1 MNKKLFLGSML
12 LGVALVAA
20 LAGCA
25 QQALSS
31 TGSAIDWNG
40 ITSVQATPK
49 DKVKFKLTEES
60 ECDACHDSEV
70 ASAQN
75 ELCLAGIED
84 HQDIGCLD
92 CHTKDKALEGAHR
105 KLSADSKEAD
115 SLKRTEVTDQTC
127 LNEDCHNYDEMI
139 ANIPDDKLLVDANG
153 TTVNPHE
160 IHNVGTSHGGH
171 QVLRLPSDAQGGGG
185 LSNSHRQVPQL
196 PPRERLRV
204 RYLPLGGSTNH

>member
-75 ELCLAGIED
+75 ELCLAGIE
-84 HQDIGCLD
+84 
-92 CHTKDKALEGAHR
+92 TT
-105 KLSADSKEAD
+105 
-115 SLKRTEVTDQTC
+115 RT
-127 LNEDCHNYDEMI
+127 LAASI
-139 ANIPDDKLLVDANG
+139 AIRRIRLWRGPTASFRLTARRP
-153 TTVNPHE
+153 TV
-160 IHNVGTSHGGH
+160 
-171 QVLRLPSDAQGGGG
+171 
-185 LSNSHRQVPQL
+185 
-196 PPRERLRV
+196 
-204 RYLPLGGSTNH
+204 

>member
-1 MNKKLFLGSML
+1 MRSRHSLPQEG
-12 LGVALVAA
+12 
-20 LAGCA
+20 
-25 QQALSS
+25 
-31 TGSAIDWNG
+31 AIDWNG

-115 SLKRTEVTDQTC
+115 SLKRHRGDRS
-127 LNEDCHNYDEMI
+127 D
-139 ANIPDDKLLVDANG
+139 LL
-153 TTVNPHE
+153 E
-160 IHNVGTSHGGH
+160 R
-171 QVLRLPSDAQGGGG
+171 RLP
-185 LSNSHRQVPQL
+185 QL
-196 PPRERLRV
+196 
-204 RYLPLGGSTNH
+204 

>member
-25 QQALSS
+25 QQAVSS

-160 IHNVGTSHGGH
+160 IHNVGTSHGDIKC
-171 QVLRLPSDAQGGGG
+171 SDCHLTHKEGEAYQTATDKC
-185 LSNSHRQVPQL
+185 LSCHHENVYECGTCH
-196 PPRERLRV
+196 
-204 RYLPLGGSTNH
+204 

>member
-75 ELCLAGIED
+75 EASALPASRTTRTLA
-84 HQDIGCLD
+84 
-92 CHTKDKALEGAHR
+92 A
-105 KLSADSKEAD
+105 S
-115 SLKRTEVTDQTC
+115 
-127 LNEDCHNYDEMI
+127 I
-139 ANIPDDKLLVDANG
+139 AIRRIRLWRGPTASFRLTARRP
-153 TTVNPHE
+153 TV
-160 IHNVGTSHGGH
+160 
-171 QVLRLPSDAQGGGG
+171 
-185 LSNSHRQVPQL
+185 
-196 PPRERLRV
+196 
-204 RYLPLGGSTNH
+204 